1 MSEPEIGF
9 PMKPNDTP
17 EAAGGNGMSIFQM
30 ALAFLKIGAIGFGG
44 GMAVIALMEQDCVK
58 RRRCLEAEEFLHG
71 VGLGQIL
78 GPFAVNAAI
87 FIGSRMFGP
96 IGGLIAAISFL
107 LPSVVLVVLLS
118 WLYAAFHHIPSLQGA
133 LAGLGPVVIAL
144 ILSAAW
150 SMGRKKLLSV
160 VAIVIATATCVAG
173 VLHVNPV
180 WTLLAA
186 GLAGLGLKLGASL
199 PHTPPSPQ
207 SQRSVLPLWPGM
219 AAAQEISSPAPRPI
233 PVSGP
238 ISGGAAAM
246 LSGSVGL
253 VQLGWM
259 FLKVGLVFFGG
270 GFVLIPV
277 LNHQLVQELGWLTT
291 QQFMDGVA
299 ISQLTPGPIAVLA
312 TFAGFLKAGV
322 PGALVATAALFAP
335 AVILMLLI
343 SSFYD
348 RLRGKRFAQDF
359 LAGVEPAVIG
369 LIVAAAIA
377 LAPSSISLA
386 RPVSVGLGLLALLLL
401 VRFQWHPAFVLLIG
415 AVAGIAGPGLFH

>member
-1 MSEPEIGF
+1 
-9 PMKPNDTP
+9 
-17 EAAGGNGMSIFQM
+17 MSIFQM
-30 ALAFLKIGAIGFGG
+30 ALAFLRIGAIGFGG

-58 RRRCLEAEEFLHG
+58 RRGCLEAEEFLHG

-107 LPSVVLVVLLS
+107 LPSVVLVVFLS

-150 SMGRKKLLSV
+150 SMGRKKLHSV

-173 VLHVNPV
+173 VLHINPV
-180 WTLLAA
+180 LTLLAA
-186 GLAGLGLKLGASL
+186 GLAGLGLRLGVGP
-199 PHTPPSPQ
+199 PHTASSPQ
-207 SQRSVLPLWPGM
+207 SQHSVLPLWPGM
-219 AAAQEISSPAPRPI
+219 AAAQEISSPLPHPI
-233 PVSGP
+233 P
-238 ISGGAAAM
+238 ISSSVAAM

-277 LNHQLVQELGWLTT
+277 LNHQLVQQLGWLTP

-343 SSFYD
+343 TSFYD

-377 LAPSSISLA
+377 LGPSSISLA
-386 RPVSVGLGLLALLLL
+386 HPVSIGLGLLALVLL

-415 AVAGIAGPGLFH
+415 AVAGLVGPGLLH